1 MVRGARRRDRG
12 GMSSAPPLLPMFL
25 AATLA
30 MVGAIVVVGR
40 TDSGW
45 ADVGAVAL
53 LLVTLGLVLAAIL
66 RRLRDD

>member
-1 MVRGARRRDRG
+1 
-12 GMSSAPPLLPMFL
+12 MFL